1 MSPTGSM
8 VLRRLAISISVM
20 TVVSS
25 LAAIRFSGFWPTCT
39 SNQLFYR
46 GAARFSDLLSVFG
59 SLNAA
64 NPYSTGFEYPPG
76 SLPVIRLL
84 AGLTG
89 EVPPQ
94 SGIAWL
100 YDYVGSAIPQE
111 PISSC
116 QPEALL
122 WAHLVLILFGALTV
136 ALLMYW
142 FFATELSSRERA
154 ALAVVTGVLFGFCM
168 ALIELYT
175 IVLLVV
181 GTTSLASL
189 WLLRNRVTRLPV
201 YVFVLLLAT
210 SYPVVYGVDR
220 GNLDVVVLL
229 LVAAFA
235 ASQAL
240 SHRKWAMCGGT
251 ALLGVAVAIK
261 LWPVFLVGAL
271 FRRGSTVL
279 SLTVFLAS
287 IAVTSLLG
295 TLLFSL
301 DVPTTASQLITA
313 LTRNSGAVTSD
324 WNLLFN
330 YTWGAGLSYLV
341 IMIGGSEL
349 LETLRPLWL
358 GTQGWLV
365 IIAQFAAFAVLLLK
379 RPFWQ
384 TFGLASCLSL
394 LFITFAPPYR
404 VAILLVAAGL
414 LVHHLSTRQSR
425 PSRLEMLAVT
435 LLGLVIAPTYLWSLP
450 GITPLGVAP
459 SGTLVGSLLL
469 TALTVIY
476 VTLIVRTPTEARE
489 NAGSRRAHIT

>member
-1 MSPTGSM
+1 MSPSASM

-25 LAAIRFSGFWPTCT
+25 LAAVRFSGLWPTCT
-39 SNQLFYR
+39 SNILFYR

-59 SLNAA
+59 SIKAGD
-64 NPYSTGFEYPPG
+64 PYSTGFEYPPG
-76 SLPVIRLL
+76 SLPLIRLL
-84 AGLTG
+84 GLLNG

-100 YDYVGSAIPQE
+100 YDYVGRAIPQE

-142 FFATELSSRERA
+142 FFATGLGSRERVV
-154 ALAVVTGVLFGFCM
+154 LAITTGALFGLCM
-168 ALIELYT
+168 ALIEFYT
-175 IVLLVV
+175 IVLLIV
-181 GTTSLASL
+181 GMTSLVSL
-189 WLLRNRVTRLPV
+189 WLLRNRLTRLPV

-235 ASQAL
+235 ASQVL
-240 SHRKWAMCGGT
+240 SRPSWTMYGGT

-271 FRRGSTVL
+271 FRRGSMVL
-279 SLTVFLAS
+279 SLTVFLVAMTM
-287 IAVTSLLG
+287 TSLLG
-295 TLLFSL
+295 TFLFSL
-301 DVPTTASQLITA
+301 DVPTTASQFIDA
-313 LTRNSGAVTSD
+313 LTRNRGAVTSD

-341 IMIGGSEL
+341 IMIGGTEL
-349 LETLRPLWL
+349 LETLRPMWL
-358 GTQGWLV
+358 GLQGWLV
-365 IIAQFAAFAVLLLK
+365 IFAQFAAFAVLLLK
-379 RPFWQ
+379 RPLWQ

-425 PSRLEMLAVT
+425 PDRLEMLAVT

-469 TALTVIY
+469 ATLTVIY
-476 VTLIVRTPTEARE
+476 VTLIIRTRSQARE
-489 NAGSRRAHIT
+489 NASSQRAQIM